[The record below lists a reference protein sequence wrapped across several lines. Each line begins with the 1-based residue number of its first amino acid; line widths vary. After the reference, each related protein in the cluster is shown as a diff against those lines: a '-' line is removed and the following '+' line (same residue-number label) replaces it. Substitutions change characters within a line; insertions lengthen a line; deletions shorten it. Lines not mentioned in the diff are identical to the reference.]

1 MEPERSFYVRALARV
16 RRNILYAAAAG
27 ALGVLIIKGWLWAAL
42 FACGA
47 VAAYFG
53 FAWLHQAVEAL
64 GPGATP
70 RKRVWMLVVMRYA
83 LLGLGGYVIV
93 KIFGGNAI
101 AAVFGLF
108 TPAVA
113 IIVEILYELADGTGT

>member
-1 MEPERSFYVRALARV
+1 MEAERGFYFRALARV
-16 RRNILYAAAAG
+16 RRNILYAAVAG
-27 ALGVLIIKGWLWAAL
+27 ALGLLVLKGWLWTAL

-53 FAWLHQAVEAL
+53 FTWLHQAVEAL
-64 GPGATP
+64 GPGPPP
-70 RKRVWMLVVMRYA
+70 RKRVWMLVVLRYA

-108 TPAVA
+108 TPVAA
-113 IIVEILYELADGTGT
+113 IIVEILYELVDGTGT